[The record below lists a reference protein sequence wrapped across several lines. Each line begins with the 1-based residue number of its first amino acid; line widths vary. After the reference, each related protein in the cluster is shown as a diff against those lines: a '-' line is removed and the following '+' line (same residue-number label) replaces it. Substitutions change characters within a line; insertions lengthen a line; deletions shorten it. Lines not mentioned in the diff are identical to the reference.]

1 MWEGMMRKSFYAL
14 GLAAGMV
21 LAGCGDG
28 ASDGSPTAEEN
39 RQLNEAAEM
48 LDTSPDDLVPAEEAE
63 LGNGDEEIVEDGATA
78 NEGAANAAAANG
90 Q

>member
-1 MWEGMMRKSFYAL
+1 MKKAIHAL
-14 GLAAGMV
+14 GLVVGLA
-21 LAGCGDG
+21 LAGCGDS

-63 LGNGDEEIVEDGATA
+63 LGNGDEEIVEAGDVAA
-78 NEGAANAAAANG
+78 NEDVGNAAAGNG

>member
-1 MWEGMMRKSFYAL
+1 MGKAIL
-14 GLAAGMV
+14 AVGLVASLA
-21 LAGCGDG
+21 LAGCGSGSD
-28 ASDGSPTAEEN
+28 DGSPTAEEN

-63 LGNGDEEIVEDGATA
+63 LGNGEVESAEGGDVAVV
-78 NEGAANAAAANG
+78 NEGAGNAAAGNG

>member
-1 MWEGMMRKSFYAL
+1 MRKSFYAL
-14 GLAAGMV
+14 GLAACIA
-21 LAGCGDG
+21 LAGCGDN

-39 RQLNEAAEM
+39 RELNEAAEM

-63 LGNGDEEIVEDGATA
+63 LGNGDEDVAEE
-78 NEGAANAAAANG
+78 NEVAAGNDTAANVAAGNG

>member
-1 MWEGMMRKSFYAL
+1 MRKAIL
-14 GLAAGMV
+14 AAGLAAAMA
-21 LAGCGDG
+21 LAGCGDK

-63 LGNGDEEIVEDGATA
+63 LGNGDEDVDVAA
-78 NEGAANAAAANG
+78 NEGDAAAGNAAAGNG

>member
-1 MWEGMMRKSFYAL
+1 MGKGIFVL
-14 GLAAGMV
+14 GLAACMA
-21 LAGCGDG
+21 LAGCGDN

-63 LGNGDEEIVEDGATA
+63 LGNGDEEIAGDENVATS
-78 NEGAANAAAANG
+78 NEGNAAAGNG

>member
-1 MWEGMMRKSFYAL
+1 MRKAIL
-14 GLAAGMV
+14 AVGLTATMA
-21 LAGCGDG
+21 LAGCGDT

-63 LGNGDEEIVEDGATA
+63 LGNGDEDVAGE
-78 NEGAANAAAANG
+78 NEVAAGNDAAANAAAGNG

>member
-1 MWEGMMRKSFYAL
+1 MRKVILAT
-14 GLAAGMV
+14 GLAATMA
-21 LAGCGDG
+21 LAGCGDS

-63 LGNGDEEIVEDGATA
+63 LGNGDEDSVEE
-78 NEGAANAAAANG
+78 NEAVVNEAAGNAAAGNG

>member
-1 MWEGMMRKSFYAL
+1 MRKWICAL
-14 GLAAGMV
+14 GLAAV
-21 LAGCGDG
+21 TALAGCGEK

-63 LGNGDEEIVEDGATA
+63 LGNGDEEIAGDE
-78 NEGAANAAAANG
+78 NAAASAEGAGNAAGNG

>member
-1 MWEGMMRKSFYAL
+1 MRKAIL
-14 GLAAGMV
+14 AAGLAAAMA
-21 LAGCGDG
+21 LAGCGDK

-63 LGNGDEEIVEDGATA
+63 LGNGDEDVDVAA
-78 NEGAANAAAANG
+78 NEADAAAGNAAAGNG